1 MLTLVWDNTRALITG
16 KEIRVRLAVKR
27 RGKERRRAVDP
38 ARVEEEKEQEQE
50 QEQEQEHPVDKPV
63 EKPVEE
69 AKEEKKTG
77 EEKSKEE
84 EEKKPEEEKEV
95 SVAAPENAVPATEWI
110 VCLNQTLPEFGISRN
125 RLYRS
130 RFFDSVFS
138 IFQKR

>member
-1 MLTLVWDNTRALITG
+1 MLTLVWDNTRSLITG

-50 QEQEQEHPVDKPV
+50 QEKLVEKPV

-69 AKEEKKTG
+69 AKEEKKPE

-84 EEKKPEEEKEV
+84 EEKKPAEEKEV
-95 SVAAPENAVPATEWI
+95 SAAAPENAVPATEWI

-130 RFFDSVFS
+130 RFFDADFS

>member
-1 MLTLVWDNTRALITG
+1 M
-16 KEIRVRLAVKR
+16 RLAVKR

-50 QEQEQEHPVDKPV
+50 QEQEKT
-63 EKPVEE
+63 VEE
-69 AKEEKKTG
+69 AKEEKKPE

>member
-50 QEQEQEHPVDKPV
+50 QEQEQPV

-69 AKEEKKTG
+69 AKQEEKKPE

-95 SVAAPENAVPATEWI
+95 SAAAPENAVPATEWI

>member
-50 QEQEQEHPVDKPV
+50 
-63 EKPVEE
+63 KPVEE
-69 AKEEKKTG
+69 AKEEAKEEKKPE

-84 EEKKPEEEKEV
+84 EEKKPAEEKEV
-95 SVAAPENAVPATEWI
+95 SAAAPENAVPATEWI
-110 VCLNQTLPEFGISRN
+110 VCLNQTLPKFGISRN
-125 RLYRS
+125 RLYRY
-130 RFFDSVFS
+130 RFFDADFS

>member
-50 QEQEQEHPVDKPV
+50 QEQPV

-69 AKEEKKTG
+69 AKQEEKKPE

-95 SVAAPENAVPATEWI
+95 SVAAPENAVPATEWS

>member
-50 QEQEQEHPVDKPV
+50 QEQPV

-69 AKEEKKTG
+69 AKQEEKKTG

-84 EEKKPEEEKEV
+84 EEKKPEEEKEE
-95 SVAAPENAVPATEWI
+95 SAAAPENAVPATEWI

>member
-1 MLTLVWDNTRALITG
+1 MWDNTRALITG

-50 QEQEQEHPVDKPV
+50 QEQPV

-69 AKEEKKTG
+69 AKQEEKKPE

-95 SVAAPENAVPATEWI
+95 SAAAPENAVPATEWI

-130 RFFDSVFS
+130 RFFNSVFS

>member
-50 QEQEQEHPVDKPV
+50 QEQPV

-69 AKEEKKTG
+69 AKQEEKKPE

-95 SVAAPENAVPATEWI
+95 SAAAPENAVPATEWI

>member
-1 MLTLVWDNTRALITG
+1 MWDNTRALITG
-16 KEIRVRLAVKR
+16 KEIRVRLAGKR

-50 QEQEQEHPVDKPV
+50 QEQEKT
-63 EKPVEE
+63 VEE
-69 AKEEKKTG
+69 AKEEKKPE

-125 RLYRS
+125 PLYRS
-130 RFFDSVFS
+130 RFFDADFS

>member
-50 QEQEQEHPVDKPV
+50 QEQPV

-69 AKEEKKTG
+69 AKQEEKKTG

>member
-1 MLTLVWDNTRALITG
+1 MWDNTRALITG

-50 QEQEQEHPVDKPV
+50 QEQEKPEEKPV

-69 AKEEKKTG
+69 AKEEKKPE

>member
-1 MLTLVWDNTRALITG
+1 M
-16 KEIRVRLAVKR
+16 
-27 RGKERRRAVDP
+27 
-38 ARVEEEKEQEQE
+38 EEEKEKEQE
-50 QEQEQEHPVDKPV
+50 N

-69 AKEEKKTG
+69 GKEEAKEEEKKLE

-95 SVAAPENAVPATEWI
+95 SAAAPENAVPATEWI

-130 RFFDSVFS
+130 CFFDADFS

>member
-50 QEQEQEHPVDKPV
+50 QEQEQPV

-69 AKEEKKTG
+69 AKQEEKKPE

>member
-50 QEQEQEHPVDKPV
+50 QEQPV

-69 AKEEKKTG
+69 AKQEEKKPE